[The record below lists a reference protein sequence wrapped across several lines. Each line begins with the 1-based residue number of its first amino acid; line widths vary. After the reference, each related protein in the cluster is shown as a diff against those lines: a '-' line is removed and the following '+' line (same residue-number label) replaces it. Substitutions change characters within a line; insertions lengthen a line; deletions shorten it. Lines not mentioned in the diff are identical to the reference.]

1 VEIGGGSELRYPR
14 GASLW
19 AVLAL
24 GLACTAQWQACASDL
39 VIGDFS
45 HATLQGW
52 QSRSFVGE
60 TRYELV
66 RDSSSG
72 HTVLSATSDG
82 TASGLYREM
91 TIDLTKTPYLN
102 WSWLITKIFPGID
115 ETQKAG
121 DDFPARVF
129 VVIRRGLLGMDTIAL
144 NYVWASQHSRGSLW
158 ASPYSSQVRLLAIDA
173 GGTDLGTWIMHKR
186 DLREDLRSAFG
197 EDISAI
203 DAIAIMTDTDDHKGH
218 AKTYYGDI
226 WLSAH

>member
-1 VEIGGGSELRYPR
+1 
-14 GASLW
+14 
-19 AVLAL
+19 
-24 GLACTAQWQACASDL
+24 
-39 VIGDFS
+39 
-45 HATLQGW
+45 
-52 QSRSFVGE
+52 
-60 TRYELV
+60 
-66 RDSSSG
+66 
-72 HTVLSATSDG
+72 
-82 TASGLYREM
+82 M

-102 WSWLITKIFPGID
+102 WSWLVTGTFQSID

-144 NYVWASQHSRGSLW
+144 NYVWASQHSKGSFW

-173 GGTDLGTWIMHKR
+173 GGTGLGTWVMHKR
-186 DLREDLRSAFG
+186 DVREDLRSVFG